1 MAKRKQPNGDG
12 GMKTKRIPN
21 PKANSTSGRLPDF
34 YGSRSARTSS
44 TTSPGVPQIRPGWR
58 PGDEYYGDLDDFN
71 TRDSN
76 EPLNP
81 RSYNQKYTARVE
93 FPDEKEWFEQNR
105 AGHKQYQINDDNHWV
120 GRTEEFAE
128 RAQEPKPK
136 FSKVIKE
143 NLENG
148 ATSERLKRAKNKVR
162 ESIRG

>member
-12 GMKTKRIPN
+12 GMKKNPYKR
-21 PKANSTSGRLPDF
+21 
-34 YGSRSARTSS
+34 Y
-44 TTSPGVPQIRPGWR
+44 PGGYEETYISQIRPGWR

-81 RSYNQKYTARVE
+81 RSYNQKYTARAE

-120 GRTEEFAE
+120 SRTEEFAE

-162 ESIRG
+162 NSKGVN